1 MKAIIAVAASIL
13 TAAYHMLR
21 TGVVYEDLGERY
33 FDSRD
38 RVKLVRRLVR
48 RLGDLGVQVQITE
61 AAA

>member
-38 RVKLVRRLVR
+38 RVKLVRRL
-48 RLGDLGVQVQITE
+48 GDLGVQVQITE